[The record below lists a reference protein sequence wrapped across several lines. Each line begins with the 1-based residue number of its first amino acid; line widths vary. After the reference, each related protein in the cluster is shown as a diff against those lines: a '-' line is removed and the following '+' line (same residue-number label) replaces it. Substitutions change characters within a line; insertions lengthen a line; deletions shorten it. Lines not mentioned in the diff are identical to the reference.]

1 MKLLLDTHAFVWVT
15 TNTALLS
22 PRATSLLSDPDN
34 EIQVSAVSA
43 YEIENKRSRDAE
55 LQRMPFNLNDSV
67 ALMGFRWLPVT
78 WEHAQEAA
86 RLPSHHRDPW
96 DRILIAQ
103 ALTEDSRLVSV
114 DRQFEAYNVRV
125 EW

>member
-22 PRATSLLSDPDN
+22 SRATSLLSDPDN

-78 WEHAQEAA
+78 WRHAQEAA

-103 ALTEDSRLVSV
+103 ALMEESRLLSV
-114 DRQFEAYNVRV
+114 DRQFEAYDVRV